1 VYLALFLFPFVLAL
15 GFFGVVMGYMG
26 VFLDWVSEWGDL
38 LYTILSLIEYRKLIV
53 FTSSTSFS
61 LIANCEGL

>member
-1 VYLALFLFPFVLAL
+1 
-15 GFFGVVMGYMG
+15 MGYMG